1 MHFGLYLKNKGII
14 SAEQLVAALET
25 QLKTLPSLGQLALE
39 EGVIAPRDIFDV
51 LRAQSELPSVRFGD
65 LAIEMGLMTR
75 DDLMRLLMIQA
86 DRKRPL
92 AEILVRQGVLTAERS
107 SAEMAEFRHTLAKK
121 RNGGAVL
128 SRIVPAAR
136 GMNKADRANEM
147 TAAV

>member
-25 QLKTLPSLGQLALE
+25 QLNTLPPIGQLALE
-39 EGVIAPRDIFDV
+39 EGIISPRDIFEV
-51 LRAQSELPSVRFGD
+51 LRAQSESPNVRFGD

-92 AEILVRQGVLTAERS
+92 AEILVRQGVLTKEQSIRS
-107 SAEMAEFRHTLAKK
+107 WPSFAVNGETASQWHDAVKDRHD
-121 RNGGAVL
+121 
-128 SRIVPAAR
+128 AR
-136 GMNKADRANEM
+136 ASYAGKQRMQ
-147 TAAV
+147 